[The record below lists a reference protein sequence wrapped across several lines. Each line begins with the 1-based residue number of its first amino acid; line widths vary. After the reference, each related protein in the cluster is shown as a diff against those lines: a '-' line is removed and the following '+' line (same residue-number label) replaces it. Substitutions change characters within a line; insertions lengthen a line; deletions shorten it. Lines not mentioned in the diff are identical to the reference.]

1 MDPEKYK
8 NKRGKV
14 AGTTRVKPLEIKYKN
29 PNYEVKLL
37 PNTPAT
43 ETGLVEVMELVP
55 KVSNL
60 PKFVARWDENKH
72 TLDVDLYEGEKIN
85 KNPSWKSEEN
95 GHKGHHPIRRTGAP
109 RIFDID
115 VRIPNAKI
123 FEGSLNVSLLF
134 KESVELKIHS
144 EFLLEGI
151 FVKKMMDSSGDSPR
165 RKF

>member
-1 MDPEKYK
+1 MDPEKFK

-14 AGTTRVKPLEIKYKN
+14 AGTTKVKPLEIEYKN

-60 PKFVARWDENKH
+60 PKFVARWDEKEN
-72 TLDVDLYEGEKIN
+72 TLDVDMYEGEKN
-85 KNPSWKSEEN
+85 NRNPSWIKEEN
-95 GHKGHHPIRRTGAP
+95 GYKGHHATKRVGAG

-115 VRIPNAKI
+115 IKIPNMRIFKGSFNVGFRFEVSVNDSLRIRSSIESKI
-123 FEGSLNVSLLF
+123 N
-134 KESVELKIHS
+134 
-144 EFLLEGI
+144 
-151 FVKKMMDSSGDSPR
+151 
-165 RKF
+165 